1 MLERHELSEARIKL
15 EPKRVHPRHRALMR
29 ELIGGMTLSQ
39 AATYL
44 GFTVSRASIIINS
57 PLFQLE
63 MKEMES
69 ELKREFISNQV
80 NKTGDPVKAFLAE
93 HAITAA
99 KTLRGALN
107 DENVGARISAA
118 KDILDRTGYAKEDK
132 VKTNVVVEPSQS
144 LLDVLTRINVEHKS
158 KPIDI
163 ECVQDCAPSELR
175 SIDDVPLTEE
185 KDEVHGHEPINESTE
200 TTTK

>member
-1 MLERHELSEARIKL
+1 MLERHELSENRIKL

-80 NKTGDPVKAFLAE
+80 NKTGDPVKAYLGEQALV
-93 HAITAA
+93 AA
-99 KTLRGALN
+99 KTLRGALD

-144 LLDVLTRINVEHKS
+144 LLDVLNRINVEHKS

-163 ECVQDCAPSELR
+163 ECVQDCAPSELPNVN
-175 SIDDVPLTEE
+175 DVPLTEKIE
-185 KDEVHGHEPINESTE
+185 EASGHESINEGTE
-200 TTTK
+200 VTTQ